1 MLVFFAIT
9 FYISLV
15 SSYIPFE
22 DHTAFQSPD
31 ENSNYI
37 TTKLYSETGKLYYI
51 ANYSELDDENYLHP
65 RGFVTYNNK
74 VVSVQFFGLPIIYG
88 HIYLFFEE
96 SIKILFPIIFSL
108 VSLIFFVKTAII
120 IFPKSEFYAAIC
132 FLSISPLI
140 YYFNHPY
147 YNVTPAITFF
157 IIGFYYLVKF
167 FQHEHYNYYILSALL
182 FSLSVFCRN
191 NYGLFI
197 FILVASILINKYKNE
212 KIVILK
218 YLLVSAFFAI
228 VFAILPTA
236 LLNYELYENPLLLGN
251 SLLGKYIIES
261 PSSAYNFFG
270 ILFPSPVIPITIL
283 KNANR
288 LFLNFLPMLSF
299 LSIIGLSYV
308 IKEKKINK
316 SNIYYVLFFIY
327 LLSFRGSSNTYSA
340 YNFDYIGFNVAIIR
354 YWLIIYLLFGLFAVG
369 GLLAI
374 SKMNKKII
382 TVLCITVLIIT
393 SINILFI
400 ETQYSLIHDS
410 NTLSKLDERAL
421 TIQKEINEKSIIYST
436 YQSKILSPYNVEVAT
451 WWQDTY
457 DPIKLANSMT
467 RLYKNTDYSIYLYK
481 EKSVDITELNSI
493 LENENLTLKM
503 TGDVTKLYELT
514 SI

>member
-1 MLVFFAIT
+1 M
-9 FYISLV
+9 
-15 SSYIPFE
+15 
-22 DHTAFQSPD
+22 
-31 ENSNYI
+31 
-37 TTKLYSETGKLYYI
+37 
-51 ANYSELDDENYLHP
+51 
-65 RGFVTYNNK
+65 
-74 VVSVQFFGLPIIYG
+74 
-88 HIYLFFEE
+88 
-96 SIKILFPIIFSL
+96 
-108 VSLIFFVKTAII
+108 
-120 IFPKSEFYAAIC
+120 
-132 FLSISPLI
+132 
-140 YYFNHPY
+140 
-147 YNVTPAITFF
+147 
-157 IIGFYYLVKF
+157 
-167 FQHEHYNYYILSALL
+167 
-182 FSLSVFCRN
+182 
-191 NYGLFI
+191 
-197 FILVASILINKYKNE
+197 
-212 KIVILK
+212 
-218 YLLVSAFFAI
+218 
-228 VFAILPTA
+228 
-236 LLNYELYENPLLLGN
+236 
-251 SLLGKYIIES
+251 
-261 PSSAYNFFG
+261 
-270 ILFPSPVIPITIL
+270 
-283 KNANR
+283 
-288 LFLNFLPMLSF
+288 
-299 LSIIGLSYV
+299 

-340 YNFDYIGFNVAIIR
+340 YNFDYIGFNIAIIR

-436 YQSKILSPYNVEVAT
+436 YQSKVLSPYNVEVAT